1 MSAKEWALPGPATR
15 RPIPRFPALTS
26 PGAYLTVRGR
36 RGAAFPQLSMMAR
49 SILSASALSIAIFT
63 ATTMSLK
70 AAAPLEL
77 KDFRA
82 KSSYAIGTQI
92 GRSFKQQ
99 GVELDTKVVVA
110 AIDDVLAGRKSP
122 LTEAEVKDVFAELQ
136 QVLAKKAESAGTE
149 NLKKGEDYLAANGK
163 KEGVKTTASGLQ
175 YKVLKSGTG
184 KAPKKEDTVKVHYTG
199 TLIDGTKFDS
209 SVDRGEPIEFPVSGV
224 IPGWTEALLLMK
236 EGDKW
241 QLAIPAKIAYGE
253 NGQGPIPANSTLL
266 FDVELLS
273 VK

>member
-1 MSAKEWALPGPATR
+1 MGGPYLTLRGRKGVALPQHCM
-15 RPIPRFPALTS
+15 I
-26 PGAYLTVRGR
+26 
-36 RGAAFPQLSMMAR
+36 AR
-49 SILSASALSIAIFT
+49 SILSASALSFAIFT
-63 ATTMSLK
+63 ATSMSLN

-77 KDFRA
+77 KDFKSR
-82 KSSYAIGTQI
+82 SSYAIGTQI

-99 GVELDTKVVVA
+99 GVDLDTKVVVA

-122 LTEAEVKDVFAELQ
+122 LSEADVKDIFAELQ
-136 QVLAKKAESAGTE
+136 QVLAKKAESAGAE
-149 NLKKGEDYLAANGK
+149 NGKKGDEYLAANAK

-184 KAPKKEDTVKVHYTG
+184 KSPKKEDTVKVHYTG

-266 FDVELLS
+266 FDVELLG

>member
-1 MSAKEWALPGPATR
+1 M
-15 RPIPRFPALTS
+15 
-26 PGAYLTVRGR
+26 RGWKDAVLHQHR
-36 RGAAFPQLSMMAR
+36 MIAR
-49 SILSASALSIAIFT
+49 SNLAASALSLAILT
-63 ATTMSLK
+63 ATSMSLRS
-70 AAAPLEL
+70 AEPTEL

-82 KSSYAIGTQI
+82 RSSYAIGTQI

-110 AIDDVLAGRKSP
+110 AIDDVLAGRKQA
-122 LTEAEVKDVFAELQ
+122 LTEAEVKEVFNELQ
-136 QVLAKKAESAGTE
+136 KVLEKKRENAGAE
-149 NLKKGEDYLAANGK
+149 NLKAGEDYLVANGK
-163 KEGVKTTASGLQ
+163 KAGVKSTASGLQ

-184 KAPKKEDTVKVHYTG
+184 KTPKKEDTVKVHYTG

-209 SVDRGEPIEFPVSGV
+209 SIDRGEPIEFPVGGV

-253 NGQGPIPANSTLL
+253 NGQGPIPPNSTLL
-266 FDVELLS
+266 FDVELLG